1 MGPNRPVPCSSRHPR
16 HPWLPRWSWQVPEA
30 TRQAQGDPGACPASL
45 SLSFRSVQGQ
55 RGYSHLTGTRAG
67 TWVGLLLATSVG
79 PVGRARLRPPPG
91 LLSSPLPSHQLS
103 LPDCGV
109 PEHRRAWSGVHPAQP
124 QRTRGPISGLRKWAP
139 GTCPETLFGA
149 HSAHARHA
157 GRRFASS
164 RAQAGPGWHRGCA
177 GWRCGVVG
185 GHRDPAGLCAPVLC
199 SGLGLACG
207 QRRLSWAPAPPG
219 GPCWARRRGRVRAG
233 RGGGEAW
240 PGTAASRRPVP
251 QSPHRSWFSGGRSWW
266 GG

>member
-1 MGPNRPVPCSSRHPR
+1 MSSLSEPLFPICAGAERVLPPHRDSGRDLGGSAPSNLCGPCGQG
-16 HPWLPRWSWQVPEA
+16 WAEA
-30 TRQAQGDPGACPASL
+30 TARPPLFPTPLPPA
-45 SLSFRSVQGQ
+45 V
-55 RGYSHLTGTRAG
+55 
-67 TWVGLLLATSVG
+67 
-79 PVGRARLRPPPG
+79 PPG
-91 LLSSPLPSHQLS
+91 LRGSPSTGGLGQASIQPS
-103 LPDCGV
+103 C
-109 PEHRRAWSGVHPAQP
+109 
-124 QRTRGPISGLRKWAP
+124 RGPGARFRGLGSGPQAPALRPVW
-139 GTCPETLFGA
+139 GTLGTR
-149 HSAHARHA
+149 SAR
-157 GRRFASS
+157 G
-164 RAQAGPGWHRGCA
+164 QAIRVFPGPGRTGLAQGCA